1 MIRIAMI
8 GDIVGRPGRKILH
21 EKLPR
26 LIDAH
31 HLDAVI
37 VNGENAAGGFG
48 ITPEIAEDIFQC
60 GVDVITSGN
69 HIWDQKKIEPYIE
82 EQPRLLRPANYPA
95 GNKGR
100 GDVIISSKNVPEIK
114 IGVISLSGRIFM
126 GPLDCPFQ
134 TVVPL
139 IEKMQAETKVV
150 IIDFHAEAT
159 SEKMA
164 MAWYL
169 DGRISALVGTH
180 THVQTADERLLPGGT
195 AYITDLGMTGP
206 MDSVIGMKED
216 RVISKFL
223 TARPNRFEV
232 ASGNIQLHGVLIEVD
247 EEQGVAQRIA
257 RIKLKF

>member
-8 GDIVGRPGRKILH
+8 GDIVGRPGRKILK
-21 EKLPR
+21 EKLPW
-26 LIDAH
+26 LIDEY

-37 VNGENAAGGFG
+37 ANGENAAGGFG
-48 ITPEIAEDIFQC
+48 ITPEIAEDLFQC

-82 EQPRLLRPANYPA
+82 EQPRLLRPANYPV
-95 GNKGR
+95 GNVGR
-100 GDVIISSKNVPEIK
+100 GDVIISSKNMPDVK

-126 GPLDCPFQ
+126 VPLDCPFQ
-134 TVVPL
+134 IVMPL
-139 IEKMQAETKVV
+139 IEKLQAETRVI

-206 MDSVIGMKED
+206 MDSVIGMKGD

-223 TARPNRFEV
+223 TAMPNRFEV

-247 EEQGVAQRIA
+247 EEQGTAQRIA

>member
-8 GDIVGRPGRKILH
+8 GDIVGRPGRRVLQ

-26 LIDAH
+26 LIEEH
-31 HLDAVI
+31 CLDAVI
-37 VNGENAAGGFG
+37 ANGENAAGGFG

-69 HIWDQKKIEPYIE
+69 HIWDQKKIEPYID
-82 EQPRLLRPANYPA
+82 EQPRLLRPANYPK
-95 GNKGR
+95 GCGGR
-100 GDVIISSKNVPEIK
+100 GEVIIPSKKSTDIK
-114 IGVISLSGRIFM
+114 IGVINLSGRVFM
-126 GPLDCPFQ
+126 GSLDCPFQ

-139 IEKMQAETKVV
+139 IEKLQAETRVI

-164 MAWYL
+164 MACYL
-169 DGRISALVGTH
+169 DGRISALAGTH

-206 MDSVIGMKED
+206 MDSVIGMKGD

-223 TARPNRFEV
+223 TAMPTRFEV
-232 ASGNIQLHGVLIEVD
+232 ASGDVQLQGILLEVD
-247 EEQGVAQRIA
+247 EQQGQARHIA

>member
-8 GDIVGRPGRKILH
+8 GDIVGRPGRKILQ
-21 EKLPR
+21 EKLPW
-26 LIDAH
+26 LIDEH

-37 VNGENAAGGFG
+37 ANGENAAGGFG

-69 HIWDQKKIEPYIE
+69 HIWDQKKIESYIE
-82 EQPRLLRPANYPA
+82 DQPRLLRPANYPA

-100 GDVIISSKNVPEIK
+100 GDVVISLKNMPDIK
-114 IGVISLSGRIFM
+114 IGVINLSGRIFM

-164 MAWYL
+164 MAWYP
-169 DGRISALVGTH
+169 GRYPYPCANS
-180 THVQTADERLLPGGT
+180 
-195 AYITDLGMTGP
+195 
-206 MDSVIGMKED
+206 
-216 RVISKFL
+216 
-223 TARPNRFEV
+223 
-232 ASGNIQLHGVLIEVD
+232 
-247 EEQGVAQRIA
+247 
-257 RIKLKF
+257 

>member
-1 MIRIAMI
+1 MINIAMI
-8 GDIVGRPGRKILH
+8 GDIVGRPGRQILQ

-26 LIDAH
+26 LIDEH
-31 HLDAVI
+31 QLDVVI
-37 VNGENAAGGFG
+37 ANGENAAGGFG
-48 ITPEIAEDIFQC
+48 ITAEIAEDFFQC

-82 EQPRLLRPANYPA
+82 DQPRLLRPANYPP

-100 GDVIISSKNVPEIK
+100 GDVVVSLKNKPDIK
-114 IGVISLSGRIFM
+114 IGVINLSGRIFM
-126 GPLDCPFQ
+126 GQLDCPFQ
-134 TVVPL
+134 TAVPL
-139 IEKMQAETKVV
+139 IEKIYAETKV
-150 IIDFHAEAT
+150 IMIDFHAEAT

-169 DGRISALVGTH
+169 DGRVSALAGTH

-195 AYITDLGMTGP
+195 AYITDLGMTGS
-206 MDSVIGMKED
+206 MDSVIGMKRD

-232 ASGNIQLHGVLIEVD
+232 ATGNVQLQGILVEVD
-247 EEQGVAQRIA
+247 ELQGNAQRIA
-257 RIKLKF
+257 RIRLKF

>member
-8 GDIVGRPGRKILH
+8 GDIVGRPGRKILQ

-26 LIDAH
+26 LIDEH

-37 VNGENAAGGFG
+37 ANGENAAGGFG

-169 DGRISALVGTH
+169 DGRVSALVGTH

>member
-8 GDIVGRPGRKILH
+8 GDIVGRPGRKILQ
-21 EKLPR
+21 EKLPW

-82 EQPRLLRPANYPA
+82 DQPRLLRPANYPT

-169 DGRISALVGTH
+169 DGRVSVLAGTH

>member
-1 MIRIAMI
+1 
-8 GDIVGRPGRKILH
+8 
-21 EKLPR
+21 
-26 LIDAH
+26 
-31 HLDAVI
+31 
-37 VNGENAAGGFG
+37 
-48 ITPEIAEDIFQC
+48 
-60 GVDVITSGN
+60 
-69 HIWDQKKIEPYIE
+69 
-82 EQPRLLRPANYPA
+82 
-95 GNKGR
+95 
-100 GDVIISSKNVPEIK
+100 
-114 IGVISLSGRIFM
+114 M

>member
-8 GDIVGRPGRKILH
+8 GDIVGRPGRKILA

-26 LIDAH
+26 LIDEH
-31 HLDAVI
+31 HLDVVVA
-37 VNGENAAGGFG
+37 NGENAAGGFG
-48 ITPEIAEDIFQC
+48 INPEIAEDLFQC

-69 HIWDQKKIEPYIE
+69 HIWDQKKIVPYIQN
-82 EQPRLLRPANYPA
+82 QPRLLRPANYPVGA
-95 GNKGR
+95 VGR
-100 GDVIISSKNVPEIK
+100 GDVIISSKNTPEIK

-126 GPLDCPFQ
+126 AGLDCPFH

-139 IEKMQAETKVV
+139 IEKMHAETKV
-150 IIDFHAEAT
+150 IMIDFHAEAT

-169 DGRISALVGTH
+169 DGRVSALVGTH

-206 MDSVIGMKED
+206 MDSVIGMKGD
-216 RVISKFL
+216 RIISKFL
-223 TARPNRFEV
+223 TAMPHRFEV
-232 ASGNIQLHGVLIEVD
+232 ASGNIQLHGALIEVD
-247 EEQGVAQRIA
+247 EEQGTARRIE